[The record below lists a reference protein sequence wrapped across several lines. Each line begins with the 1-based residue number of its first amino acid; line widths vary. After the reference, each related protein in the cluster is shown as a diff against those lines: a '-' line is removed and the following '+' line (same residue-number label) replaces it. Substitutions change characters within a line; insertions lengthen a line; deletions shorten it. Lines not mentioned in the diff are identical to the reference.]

1 MKKRKSGRK
10 KDENCFFPTLERE
23 NKKKKSDSERKNK
36 EIMFFKFVCDPKE
49 TLQNDAAF
57 YSSFEETRVRGRE
70 KARREK
76 ERDAKRDRRKEKP
89 KQTFFPLSKSK
100 NYTFFKLQNRALSPN
115 LRGFGLRSHLPTSW
129 IILERARERAGE
141 QAPRRAPHTASKM
154 KKKNHH
160 TLLAAAEPPPNQP
173 PPPEGAAGAAA
184 AAAGAAGA
192 AGGAT
197 TLTSAG
203 LAAGAAAGAAGAA
216 AAGFAAAAA
225 AAAGFAAPVSA
236 SAAAGFLLNHEE
248 IPLAGLGSSFF
259 LNQLRTLS
267 LPVDEST
274 MKRAKT
280 TPVDDDK
287 GKGEGV
293 EKKVRERKNLAVGF
307 GRVGNRCIGSLFF
320 SALAPR
326 NSDLLDRL

>member
-1 MKKRKSGRK
+1 
-10 KDENCFFPTLERE
+10 
-23 NKKKKSDSERKNK
+23 
-36 EIMFFKFVCDPKE
+36 
-49 TLQNDAAF
+49 
-57 YSSFEETRVRGRE
+57 
-70 KARREK
+70 
-76 ERDAKRDRRKEKP
+76 
-89 KQTFFPLSKSK
+89 
-100 NYTFFKLQNRALSPN
+100 
-115 LRGFGLRSHLPTSW
+115 
-129 IILERARERAGE
+129 
-141 QAPRRAPHTASKM
+141 M

-203 LAAGAAAGAAGAA
+203 LAAGAAAGAAGA
-216 AAGFAAAAA
+216 
-225 AAAGFAAPVSA
+225 
-236 SAAAGFLLNHEE
+236 AAAGFLLNHEE